1 MRVIEWL
8 TQVGAF
14 YSLTSLGPSLQVL
27 PFCPHLTPASQ
38 CSLPDHGPA
47 HWGGLELP
55 DRCGPPFWPFQ
66 VSPTRGHVRDLY
78 SHRASWCQTCPEISL
93 SQAMTHLCTVTAAS
107 RPPPGSPALCPS
119 SCFPTRQS
127 RPAALALLEAWT
139 PSLIA
144 WPASLPVPVGP
155 SSSPSRIPRH
165 CLPLPSVGRGSRLQ
179 LSASISQGCVLP
191 LSLTVLPKDWSVH
204 FFSWNSPPDASPQ
217 DLCPVHAA
225 LVGATVLA
233 TCWWQVC

>member
-107 RPPPGSPALCPS
+107 RPPPGAQPFAPPVVFPPGRAVLLRWLCSRLGLHRWSPGLLPYQCLWAPPHPPAASPGTACPS
-119 SCFPTRQS
+119 
-127 RPAALALLEAWT
+127 RP
-139 PSLIA
+139 
-144 WPASLPVPVGP
+144 
-155 SSSPSRIPRH
+155 
-165 CLPLPSVGRGSRLQ
+165 
-179 LSASISQGCVLP
+179 
-191 LSLTVLPKDWSVH
+191 
-204 FFSWNSPPDASPQ
+204 
-217 DLCPVHAA
+217 
-225 LVGATVLA
+225 
-233 TCWWQVC
+233 